1 MKYLALAFAGLAATA
16 CTTTTT
22 TTVIPPMCD
31 AAPYQS
37 LVGQKTSALNGMPM
51 PFTSRIIRPN
61 QPVTMDYNEGRIN
74 FETDRS
80 DTITAV
86 RCG

>member
-1 MKYLALAFAGLAATA
+1 MKYFTLALAGLALTA
-16 CTTTTT
+16 CTTTTA
-22 TTVIPPMCD
+22 TVVTPMCD

-61 QPVTMDYNEGRIN
+61 QPVTMDYNENRIN
-74 FETDRS
+74 FETDRN